1 MNRYLMLS
9 AAALL
14 ASASG
19 ANAKQIISYC
29 GMTFFEP
36 QKGVFAVQYPDG
48 STGQGL
54 ARKTDHQRFV
64 ELSNNSEGNYRS
76 VALSYDLSL
85 PFKSGTWA
93 QWIEFSGTTS
103 FEANSGTCNATSRQG
118 DDGRVTS
125 EVRAMVQARRAARA
139 PQ

>member
-1 MNRYLMLS
+1 MNRYLLLS

-19 ANAKQIISYC
+19 ANAKQIIAYC
-29 GMTFFEP
+29 GMNFFQP

-93 QWIEFSGTTS
+93 QWVEFSGTTS
-103 FEANSGTCNATSRQG
+103 FEANSGTCNANNRQG
-118 DDGRVTS
+118 GDGSVAS
-125 EVRAMVQARRAARA
+125 KVKAMVEARRAVRA
-139 PQ
+139 AQ